1 MKFNL
6 ITKEKRTMV
15 QAAGADPT
23 ENMNRDEIKAF
34 LLETC
39 DRHIAARETYTNTK
53 TDAAREYTIHMTMQD
68 GMHLSVITMKAEGL
82 TMDDFRSYWA
92 PDVFPANMTAQEKP
106 LTCEKTNDDLGE
118 GYYCMYQHIKTP
130 MVVSNRCLFQ
140 CVTTVELENGGCI
153 QLVTSKGMKGI
164 EEASTAK
171 IGKDVLA
178 HAFVVYQ
185 KAEPCDG
192 GVRMTCVFCI
202 ELGGSLPDFI
212 KKKIAEEQS
221 LGVEGLVKILRKK
234 KGL

>member
-1 MKFNL
+1 
-6 ITKEKRTMV
+6 MV

-23 ENMNRDEIKAF
+23 ENMSRDEIKAF

-39 DRHIAARETYTNTK
+39 DRHIAARETYNNTK

-82 TMDDFRSYWA
+82 SMDDFRAYWS
-92 PDVFPANMTAQEKP
+92 PDAFPANMTAQEKP

-140 CVTTVELENGGCI
+140 CVTTVELENGGII

-164 EEASTAK
+164 EEANTAK

-178 HAFVVYQ
+178 HAKVVY
-185 KAEPCDG
+185 
-192 GVRMTCVFCI
+192 
-202 ELGGSLPDFI
+202 
-212 KKKIAEEQS
+212 
-221 LGVEGLVKILRKK
+221 
-234 KGL
+234 